1 MSGLGLEK
9 VCTEITD
16 FRISIAALARLA
28 NLELGVCGEKALM
41 VGGAFGCFFATG
53 WVECWSVRVSEKS
66 LERCLAAPRGLPVSC
81 SHGQSLGVIKCKAEI
96 C

>member
-16 FRISIAALARLA
+16 FRIGITALARLA

-41 VGGAFGCFFATG
+41 VGGTFGSFFATG
-53 WVECWSVRVSEKS
+53 WVECWSIRISEKS
-66 LERCLAAPRGLPVSC
+66 LERLSGNIWGGLPVSC
-81 SHGQSLGVIKCKAEI
+81 SHDQLLGVRKVQG
-96 C
+96 